1 MDADQK
7 QQTLNALLRIEPGAV
22 LPDTIDAARAK
33 KLLVESGS
41 ENVALPTAQQI
52 WHRYQAQRALRA
64 NHIKNPPKNIW
75 AKIGI
80 SAAAAALVAV
90 AAYPYLQNVFK
101 PTNKNVASVS
111 TRYRDALNVYV
122 KDAKDYRVTASGD
135 VITIAATELT
145 ARFDFHAN
153 HETRTVVIQTPSVTY
168 HIVGT
173 SIVIAATSERA
184 TLHVAAGKVRVE
196 ASGAT
201 RFVGRGEHWSL
212 EHGKESRRGE
222 SEHDRITYRALGGGR
237 DVPLDRHHDEHAHPN
252 DDRLHLH
259 EKSSQK
265 TEGHVEHEGTGQS
278 HIEKHN
284 AVGREILP
292 EKAHH
297 EHEMQQQRAE
307 RAEQRAEQ
315 RSERAA
321 QRAERAE
328 RRVERE
334 ARRTDHHINRTEH
347 HK

>member
-22 LPDTIDAARAK
+22 LPDTIASARAK
-33 KLLVESGS
+33 QLLGASGS
-41 ENVALPTAQQI
+41 ENIALPTAQQI
-52 WHRYQAQRALRA
+52 WQKYQTRRADY
-64 NHIKNPPKNIW
+64 IKKDRKNIW

-80 SAAAAALVAV
+80 SAAAAALVTV
-90 AAYPYLQNVFK
+90 VAYPFLQNVFK
-101 PTNKNVASVS
+101 PTNEHAASFS
-111 TRYRDALNVYV
+111 ARYRDALNVYI
-122 KDAKDYRVTASGD
+122 KDAKDYRVSEIGD
-135 VITIAATELT
+135 TIKISATQLT

-153 HETRTVVIQTPSVTY
+153 HDTRTVVIQTPSVIY

-196 ASGAT
+196 VAGAT
-201 RFVGRGEHWSL
+201 HVVGRGEHWSL

-222 SEHDRITYRALGGGR
+222 SEHDRIAYRVLGGGR
-237 DVPLDRHHDEHAHPN
+237 DVPANSHHDELAHPN
-252 DDRLHLH
+252 DGRLHLH
-259 EKSSQK
+259 EKSAQK
-265 TEGHVEHEGTGQS
+265 IEGRVEHGAEGQP
-278 HIEKHN
+278 HLEKHN

-297 EHEMQQQRAE
+297 EHEAQQQRAE
-307 RAEQRAEQ
+307 RAEL

-321 QRAERAE
+321 QRAERSE